1 MTAPAHGAGPRPPE
15 RPPGEH
21 EVKGL
26 AFLDADRPELTAPAA
41 AGAPAAVEP
50 EVPPASPPPAAAGGG
65 PVRRTVLPSLLL
77 AGAVVA
83 AYLWSTWTGPDPVAG
98 PALADPALVGPALT
112 DPALTDPGLTD
123 PALTGPG
130 LAVPGPTDTGP
141 ADPGSADP
149 AATGPAGAAGAAL
162 SDPALTGG
170 AVRLLLWD
178 HLRLTAAAACWAL
191 LFGLP
196 LGIALSRRALRPA
209 VPVLARLAVIGRA
222 VPAIGLLA
230 LLVVVA
236 GPGPATAVAAMA
248 AYGALPVVARTARG
262 LRAVDPGLVR
272 AARALGMSGPATLRR
287 VELPLAAPAVL
298 AGVRQTLVMCAGAA
312 ALAVFA
318 GGGGL
323 GTLIVAGLRTGRA
336 PVLVLGAVLAVA
348 VALLADWLGALV
360 AALLTPRSAAGRA
373 AAGRPGPGRGVP
385 DRATEAR
392 KKALNRENTAVPAL
406 AGGLAATGGG
416 DAKK

>member
-1 MTAPAHGAGPRPPE
+1 MTTPAHGAGPRPPE

-26 AFLDADRPELTAPAA
+26 AFLDADRPELAAPAG
-41 AGAPAAVEP
+41 AGAPAEP
-50 EVPPASPPPAAAGGG
+50 EAAPAPPPPAAAGGG
-65 PVRRTVLPSLLL
+65 SVRRTVLPSLLL

-112 DPALTDPGLTD
+112 DPGLTDPGLTA
-123 PALTGPG
+123 P
-130 LAVPGPTDTGP
+130 GP
-141 ADPGSADP
+141 ADPGSADPGSVDP

-162 SDPALTGG
+162 GDPALTGG

-191 LFGLP
+191 LLGVP

-209 VPVLARLAVIGRA
+209 VPVVARLAVIGRA

-230 LLVVVA
+230 LLVVAA

-262 LRAVDPGLVR
+262 LRAVDPALVR

-298 AGVRQTLVMCAGAA
+298 SGVRQTLVMCAGAA

-323 GTLIVAGLRTGRA
+323 GALIVAGLRTGRA

-348 VALLADWLGALV
+348 VALLADWLGVLV
-360 AALLTPRSAAGRA
+360 AAVLTPRGAAGRA
-373 AAGRPGPGRGVP
+373 AAGRPDPGRGVP
-385 DRATEAR
+385 DRTTEAR
-392 KKALNRENTAVPAL
+392 TEALTRADAAVPAV
-406 AGGLAATGGG
+406 AGGLVAPGGG